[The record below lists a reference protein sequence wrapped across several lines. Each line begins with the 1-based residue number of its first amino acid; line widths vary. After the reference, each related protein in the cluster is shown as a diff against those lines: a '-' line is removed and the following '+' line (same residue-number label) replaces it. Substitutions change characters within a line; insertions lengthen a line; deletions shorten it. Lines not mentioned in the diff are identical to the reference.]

1 MALESFYGGKQG
13 ISPVIKARFKYES
26 TEDEAY
32 QARLKPGHQTKL
44 TKEEATW
51 LNDALNVNIY
61 VAGNFVTWTPEL
73 LKPFTMNECFKDP
86 NYKDVWYGEL
96 CIIDTDNKLNPNN
109 GNLYRRTLRQATLN
123 NKYLYAEYIGQIVGP
138 SGGIPN
144 FDFGSLD
151 AERGKAVGTVA
162 TYSTE
167 QAPLDNSSWEYSYPK
182 EENNNITI
190 TTEVPDNKDSI
201 AVLSAAQPGGNE
213 ANIQMVPGKQGNT
226 YNDTIRYTWC
236 NVRRKLDGKDDDAWV
251 YLGFEIPY
259 TIYDAQGREEN
270 YTYNGD
276 VFIDNSDS
284 NHPFYKQYDFHIPRG
299 TRGIGPEELF
309 VVGKN
314 GRSIPAGYS
323 LYPFDSI
330 QYQQN
335 PQINSVL
342 DINKV
347 DIKDKFDWYYIPDGT
362 ISVTPSEKTYWV
374 VKWGLYN
381 PKTTAEQKFYLYVA
395 PYKDIKEVRLQ
406 NNGELDIQYSDS
418 DNWVSLNTLTWII
431 SANVNIDSADNNYGQ
446 FQINFNNEI
455 IPDIDTNLHL
465 IQNMNYDDSTGE
477 ITFNYSGNVEKT
489 VGTIEYINSL
499 IINTDKND
507 NNNYGKVTGETNIG
521 NSSLIAILPLIEDTI
536 YDPTSGEIT
545 FKYSNDLNITPTNKI
560 SYISKMKFL
569 EDGTLQ
575 YQLNNE
581 TGNSWHNITDATGT
595 KLQIKDIKSTSIRND
610 GHLYI
615 TYRNDEEV
623 DLGLVRGNTIA
634 GVVYTLESER
644 SDKSFSSKESA
655 LEDLRHKTYS
665 TSASTTIGGDNDGR
679 IKVNNSN
686 VTGGLVIATI
696 KEQEN
701 SEEFYSVLFY
711 YNNNLHV
718 WQSAG
723 IVGNTG
729 SGSGQGNSNIYIQT
743 KTTAYPEEDA
753 INPQIYFVDGTA
765 NNASALDKT
774 FAMEDFAPWVFNE

>member
-26 TEDEAY
+26 AEDPAY
-32 QARLKPGHQTKL
+32 QAHLKPGYQTKL

-51 LNDALNVNIY
+51 LNDALNVNTY

-213 ANIQMVPGKQGNT
+213 ANIQMVPGKQGDT

-236 NVRRKLDGKDDDAWV
+236 NVRRKLDGKDDDVWV

-259 TIYDAQGREEN
+259 TIYDVQGHEEN

-276 VFIDNSDS
+276 IFINNSDS

-299 TRGIGPEELF
+299 TRGIGPERIFTINPKDLGAESFPVGETLYDF
-309 VVGKN
+309 DAIDYDQATDIYSINTSKTKTINTDSSYWVGKWN
-314 GRSIPAGYS
+314 
-323 LYPFDSI
+323 
-330 QYQQN
+330 
-335 PQINSVL
+335 
-342 DINKV
+342 
-347 DIKDKFDWYYIPDGT
+347 
-362 ISVTPSEKTYWV
+362 
-374 VKWGLYN
+374 LYN
-381 PKTTAEQKFYLYVA
+381 PKTTTVDTIYQYLGS
-395 PYKDIKEVRLQ
+395 YKDVRGVSLAHDGTLTFTYSDNSTQDVDEKIKWITSITIDTTQ
-406 NNGELDIQYSDS
+406 SSNTYGTMTINYNNGEPFTKVLPFIKS
-418 DNWVSLNTLTWII
+418 I
-431 SANVNIDSADNNYGQ
+431 G
-446 FQINFNNEI
+446 FN
-455 IPDIDTNLHL
+455 
-465 IQNMNYDDSTGE
+465 DSTGKITATYANANTSIVIKDSLSGNDFVFAYPKTITLDTDSSSGTYGKLE
-477 ITFNYSGNVEKT
+477 ITSN
-489 VGTIEYINSL
+489 
-499 IINTDKND
+499 INTLMLQ
-507 NNNYGKVTGETNIG
+507 ET
-521 NSSLIAILPLIEDTI
+521 LPLIKDVDFNSST
-536 YDPTSGEIT
+536 GKIT
-545 FKYSNDLNITPTNKI
+545 FTYSKIGDKVIGDI
-560 SYISKMKFL
+560 SYISKMKIL
-569 EDGTLQ
+569 DNGTLQ
-575 YQLNNE
+575 YQMNTE
-581 TGNSWHNITDATGT
+581 TNTWHDLT
-595 KLQIKDIKSTSIRND
+595 KIKDIDNIRILD
-610 GHLYI
+610 TGHLQI
-615 TYRNDEEV
+615 TYRDGSNS
-623 DLGLVRGNTIA
+623 DLGLVRGNAIA

-644 SDKSFSSKESA
+644 SDKSFESENLA
-655 LEDLRHKTYS
+655 LQNLQQKTYN
-665 TSASTTIGGDNDGR
+665 TSASTTIGGNNDGR
-679 IKVNNSN
+679 IKVNNSD

-723 IVGNTG
+723 IVGNIG
-729 SGSGQGNSNIYIQT
+729 SGGGQGNSNIYIQT
-743 KTTAYPEEDA
+743 RTTAYPEEDA

-774 FAMEDFAPWVFNE
+774 FAMEDFVPWVFNE